1 MNKLDTD
8 YASLSDI
15 DSEIVRFYS
24 EDART
29 RITGHTEPDEDG
41 NSDPVTENYIVVVMS
56 KPNEVS
62 YDYVESRRG
71 RRMGEDIVRRGL
83 VDAIAWEDFA
93 VNHDGYIQWLEDLE
107 RWQGEEP
114 QGVGYDDSDIFA
126 GEHRAWFD
134 RKPQR
139 PVIDVANRRAVYFED
154 VEQVDLSLSVISG
167 EPTITYDDEA
177 FVKYIK
183 PTTSPKTKEEIAAI
197 NGKAAI
203 VTRHEAIYSNLPTV
217 KGDIDVGQGKDGI
230 YGISNIMS
238 AISAYNT
245 GMMGPVLEVNWIM
258 SDNSVV
264 TLTVEELNQ
273 ISVDFS
279 LRKQQVFN
287 AYGEWR
293 TGDMQTPFQFVGVD
307 HE

>member
-1 MNKLDTD
+1 MKIDTN

-15 DSEIVRFYS
+15 DSEVVRFYS
-24 EDART
+24 EDVRT
-29 RITGHTEPDEDG
+29 RIVGHTEPDEEG
-41 NSDPVTENYIVVVMS
+41 NSDPITESYVVVVLN
-56 KPNEVS
+56 KLNEVT

-71 RRMGEDIVRRGL
+71 RRLSDDIVRSAL

-154 VEQVDLSLSVISG
+154 VEQIDLTLSVISG
-167 EPTITYDDEA
+167 EPTITYDDET
-177 FVKYIK
+177 FVKHIK
-183 PTTSPKTKEEIAAI
+183 PTTSTKPKEEIAAI

-203 VTRHEAIYSNLPTV
+203 VTRHEAIYSNLPTA

-264 TLTVEELNQ
+264 TLTIEELNQ
-273 ISVDFS
+273 ISADFS

-293 TGDMQTPFQFVGVD
+293 ASDMQTPFKFVGVD

>member
-1 MNKLDTD
+1 MNKIVTD
-8 YASLSDI
+8 YKSLYEVPSAVAQFYT
-15 DSEIVRFYS
+15 EETRERIV
-24 EDART
+24 
-29 RITGHTEPDEDG
+29 GHTEPDEHG
-41 NSDPVTENYIVVVMS
+41 SCDPITESYIVVFLN
-56 KPNEVS
+56 KPNEVT
-62 YDYVESRRG
+62 YDYVESRCG
-71 RRMGEDIVRRGL
+71 RRLSDDIIRSTL
-83 VDAIAWEDFA
+83 VDAITWEDFA

-107 RWQGEEP
+107 RWKGEEP
-114 QGVGYDDSDIFA
+114 QGADYDDSDVFA

-139 PVIDVANRRAVYFED
+139 PVIDMANRRAVYFEE
-154 VEQVDLSLSVISG
+154 VEQVDLTLSVISG
-167 EPTITYDDEA
+167 EPTITYDEET
-177 FVKYIK
+177 FVKHIK
-183 PTTSPKTKEEIAAI
+183 PTTSPKPKEEIAEI

-203 VTRHEAIYSNLPTV
+203 VTRHETIYSNLPTV

-264 TLTVEELNQ
+264 TLTIEELNQ
-273 ISVDFS
+273 ISADFS

-293 TGDMQTPFQFVGVD
+293 AGDMQTPFKFVGVD

>member
-29 RITGHTEPDEDG
+29 RVIGRTEPDEDG
-41 NSDPVTENYIVVVMS
+41 NSDLVTESYIVVVLN
-56 KPNEVS
+56 KPNEVT

-71 RRMGEDIVRRGL
+71 RRLGDDIIRNAL
-83 VDAIAWEDFA
+83 VDAITWEDFA

-114 QGVGYDDSDIFA
+114 QDFEYEDSVEYELA
-126 GEHRAWFD
+126 HRNWTEFE
-134 RKPQR
+134 PQR
-139 PVIDVANRRAVYFED
+139 PVIDFANRRAVYFEE
-154 VEQVDLSLSVISG
+154 VEQVDLTLSVISG
-167 EPTITYDDEA
+167 DPTITYDDET
-177 FVKYIK
+177 FVKHIK
-183 PTTSPKTKEEIAAI
+183 PTTSPKPKEEIAAI

-203 VTRHEAIYSNLPTV
+203 VARHEAIYSNLPTV

-264 TLTVEELNQ
+264 TLTIEELNQ
-273 ISVDFS
+273 ISADFS

-293 TGDMQTPFQFVGVD
+293 ASDMQTPFQFVGVGN
-307 HE
+307 E